1 MVTPTVMMKKNKSMK
16 QSLSLIWIPKYR
28 SNMSKRMNICSPES
42 TMRSLSTYSKL
53 SAIRLKAK
61 AMNRK
66 RKKMKKLKM
75 QMMMENR
82 MTKRLCQRKRG
93 K

>member
-1 MVTPTVMMKKNKSMK
+1 
-16 QSLSLIWIPKYR
+16 
-28 SNMSKRMNICSPES
+28 MNICSPES

-75 QMMMENR
+75 
-82 MTKRLCQRKRG
+82 
-93 K
+93 